1 MPIDDFDIA
10 ALKTRL
16 FQEIGESGSHEPG
29 FTSPSEAL
37 VQEHVTLDML
47 LEGEVSLILAVAKV
61 FDAEAMPDLAEIASE
76 LHDFLQ
82 ENDDDLRRHAQPDYR
97 VLEYVYPIV

>member
-16 FQEIGESGSHEPG
+16 FKDVAESESPEPG
-29 FTSPSEAL
+29 FTLPSEAL
-37 VQEHVTLDML
+37 VEEHVTLDRL
-47 LEGEVSLILAVAKV
+47 LNGEASLMMAVAKV
-61 FDAEAMPDLAEIASE
+61 FDAEAMPELAEIARE

-97 VLEYVYPIV
+97 ILEYVYPIV